1 MAVTFTSEVAPSGG
15 CLLPWAAQGN
25 PSSGWGAAGNMA
37 GEPLPPLLQG
47 GLNPGLGE
55 WTCVLGKDM
64 EAGRSEGLQVSKDP
78 PRRFKP
84 QIPQPRA

>member
-1 MAVTFTSEVAPSGG
+1 MAVTLTSEVAPC

-25 PSSGWGAAGNMA
+25 HQRALA
-37 GEPLPPLLQG
+37 GELLGTWLGGPLPHLLQG

-55 WTCVLGKDM
+55 WTCVLGRDM

-78 PRRFKP
+78 PRRSKP